1 MTNPLRSMNVVTETV
16 REGLGVFDRGQR
28 QSFVLNATSA
38 LVFQHCDGLTTPRQL
53 AELLQKQ
60 FDVQQAQAEELV
72 RLALEELESAHLLQP
87 GTAPPP
93 PAPAAFS
100 RRAALTAFATAGLSL
115 LLLPVVSRVAAAGG
129 GRGDEDGGGGRQRH
143 LSQGESRARSGYDV
157 IVIGAG
163 SSGSVLTGELVAAGA
178 SVLFLEAGSP
188 TDAYPTI
195 WDPNQINC
203 LYNIPQIHW
212 GYQST
217 PQVNLANRVL
227 DEWRAKVMGGCT
239 SHNDMVYTRGARG
252 DFDQWA
258 NTYGC
263 SGWDYDSVAPHFDAV
278 EARLGPSTTQVN
290 AFGQAF
296 INACVDLGIPQN
308 PNYNSGLSMRGVS
321 LLQSTIEYK
330 NRYQRPRRVTSFE
343 RYVQP
348 LLDVPTPNLQ
358 VVGNALV
365 SRVVIERGRA
375 TGVEYTVDG
384 SLRTALASEV
394 VLCAGSINSPK
405 ILMLS
410 GVGNPK
416 ELARV
421 RIPVVAESPA
431 VGTNLQNA
439 IIFIAIWKSARPI
452 KDQPANEGCAIV
464 WDNMIDDDQPMTCL
478 EMTRGHYICAESSAG
493 LEGFYGVT
501 GGAMRLQSKGF
512 VTLASQDPA
521 SAPIIDPRFLS
532 APGDYEQCS
541 TAYDLMLKVG
551 NAAGL
556 ADWRAEQIDPAPG
569 TDPRGWLTQNIF
581 SYSHPVGT
589 CAMGSGA
596 DAVVDP
602 QTLAVRGLSG
612 LRVADVSIM
621 PRITSGHTQGPAFMI
636 GHKAAEMIR
645 GAHSG

>member
-1 MTNPLRSMNVVTETV
+1 MRNPLRSTNVVTEAV
-16 REGLGVFDRGQR
+16 GDGLGVFDREQG

-53 AELLQKQ
+53 AALVEKQ
-60 FDVQQAQAEELV
+60 LDVQQAQAEELV
-72 RLALEELESAHLLQP
+72 RLALEELESVHLLQP
-87 GTAPPP
+87 GIAPPP
-93 PAPAAFS
+93 PPAAAAFS
-100 RRAALTAFATAGLSL
+100 RREALTALATAGLSL
-115 LLLPVVSRVAAAGG
+115 LLLPVVSKVAAA
-129 GRGDEDGGGGRQRH
+129 DGER
-143 LSQGESRARSGYDV
+143 SSRAESVTTPGYDV

-178 SVLFLEAGSP
+178 SVLLLEAGGP
-188 TDAYPTI
+188 TDAYPAI

-212 GYQST
+212 GYQNT

-239 SHNDMVYTRGARG
+239 AHNDMVYTRGARG

-258 NTYGC
+258 HTYGC
-263 SGWDYDSVAPHFDAV
+263 SGWSYSSVAPHFDAV
-278 EARLGPSTTQVN
+278 EERLGISTTHVN

-296 INACVDLGIPQN
+296 IDACVGLGIPHN
-308 PNYNSGLSMRGVS
+308 PNYNSGSSMRGVS

-330 NRYQRPRRVTSFE
+330 NRRHQHPRRVTSFE

-348 LLDVPTPNLQ
+348 LLDDSAPNLK

-365 SRVVIERGRA
+365 SRVVIKKGRA
-375 TGVEYTVDG
+375 TGVEYTVGG
-384 SLRTALASEV
+384 SPRTASASEV

-410 GVGNPK
+410 GVGDPA

-421 RIPVVAESPA
+421 GIPVVAESPA

-439 IIFIAIWKSARPI
+439 IIFIALWKSAQSI
-452 KDQPANEGCAIV
+452 KDQPVNEGCAIV

-478 EMTRGHYICAESSAG
+478 EMTRGQYACNEPTAQ

-501 GGAMRLQSKGF
+501 GGAMRLKSKGL
-512 VTLASQDPA
+512 VTLASHDPA
-521 SAPIIDPRFLS
+521 AAPIIDPRFLS
-532 APGDYEQCS
+532 APGDYDQCV
-541 TAYDLMLKVG
+541 TAYNLMLKVG
-551 NAAGL
+551 NSPGL
-556 ADWRAEQIDPAPG
+556 ADWRAEQFYPAPG
-569 TDPRGWLTQNIF
+569 TDPHDWLRQNIF

-596 DAVVDP
+596 HAVVDP
-602 QTLAVRGLSG
+602 RTLAVHGLSG

-636 GHKAAEMIR
+636 GHKAAAMIR
-645 GAHSG
+645 